1 MTKSEL
7 IAELARIAGLPKDRA
22 KAVVHTVLRAMT
34 DALVRGEGLEI
45 RGFGTMTVRHYEA
58 YEGRNPKTNEPVHVP
73 PKRLPYFKPGKELR
87 ERIQNGRNLPPPV
100 PATPSAARPR
110 KTGRRRAALPEETE
124 DAI

>member
-7 IAELARIAGLPKDRA
+7 IAELARVAQLPKGRA
-22 KAVVHTVLRAMT
+22 EAVVQTVFDAMK
-34 DALVRGEGLEI
+34 DALVRGEGIEI

-58 YEGRNPKTNEPVHVP
+58 YEGRNPRTNEPVHVP

-87 ERIQNGRNLPPPV
+87 ERVQNGRTAADRPSS
-100 PATPSAARPR
+100 PAAPSPARS
-110 KTGRRRAALPEETE
+110 RRRSKRLDEETE